1 MDYNCP
7 EVDQSVKSHE
17 PQTALFSCAGGYEDL
32 KKIIVQAKSKLRK
45 GGILLME
52 NGFNQSYDIKQYL
65 QQNEYKDIDILL
77 DYNKIQR
84 FTLSKV

>member
-1 MDYNCP
+1 
-7 EVDQSVKSHE
+7 
-17 PQTALFSCAGGYEDL
+17 
-32 KKIIVQAKSKLRK
+32 
-45 GGILLME
+45 ME